1 MKSSK
6 NNKTILAPSYDDM
19 INKTISLNVTFVILS
34 LSFLLPGF
42 EKALASL
49 DLGSIDEMTENLTEN
64 IKSEVEKKVTEAIN
78 NTNNTLNTSSAAILS
93 NGSNFSSS
101 QIILSNNQ
109 SVLAGAG
116 QDSFIMNRIEV
127 NNGQCT
133 ATKIGGSANETLS
146 SQGVCND
153 QFTGGPGADRFIC
166 GQGNDTIRDFNPHDG
181 DTIIDRQSCETVL

>member
-1 MKSSK
+1 MHHKK
-6 NNKTILAPSYDDM
+6 VTTNT
-19 INKTISLNVTFVILS
+19 TISLNVMLAILL

-49 DLGSIDEMTENLTEN
+49 DLGSIDEITENFTEN
-64 IKSEVEKKVTEAIN
+64 IKSEVEKAVTEALN
-78 NTNNTLNTSSAAILS
+78 NSKSSLNASSAILS
-93 NGSNFSSS
+93 NGSNVSSS

-116 QDSFIMNRIEV
+116 QDPFIMNHIEV
-127 NNGQCT
+127 KNGQCT

-153 QFTGGPGADRFIC
+153 QFTGGPGADKFIC
-166 GQGNDTIRDFNPHDG
+166 GQGTDTIRDFSPDDG
-181 DTIIDRQSCETVL
+181 DIIIDRQSCETVL